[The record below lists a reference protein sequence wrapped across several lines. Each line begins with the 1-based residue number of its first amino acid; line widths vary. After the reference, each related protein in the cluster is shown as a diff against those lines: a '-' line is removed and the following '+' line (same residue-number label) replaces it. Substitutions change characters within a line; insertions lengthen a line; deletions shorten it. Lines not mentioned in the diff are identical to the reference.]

1 MSDEVG
7 QTIHN
12 RFHNL
17 KFIFPSILLTKYN
30 IVREGAPAAFETTYW
45 CFRFHTQESIVQNTI
60 RFSLGSLLTRPD
72 FADKPPNF
80 SGVYIYNRFT
90 YMNSLQLGGVISE
103 YWEQYNFV
111 GTFNIFQGVGD
122 PVPQHRHG
130 RERGADHA
138 RGGPLPQVHHGRHLG
153 GQHREDLRRARRL
166 GRQGR
171 GLPRIQSI
179 LYPEFFISLSLIQ
192 RPSMV
197 LECKLFIASKVSVTA
212 QNNKS

>member
-1 MSDEVG
+1 
-7 QTIHN
+7 
-12 RFHNL
+12 
-17 KFIFPSILLTKYN
+17 
-30 IVREGAPAAFETTYW
+30 
-45 CFRFHTQESIVQNTI
+45 
-60 RFSLGSLLTRPD
+60 
-72 FADKPPNF
+72 
-80 SGVYIYNRFT
+80 
-90 YMNSLQLGGVISE
+90 MNSLQLGGVISE

-179 LYPEFFISLSLIQ
+179 LNPEFFISLSLIQ

-212 QNNKS
+212 QNNKSWNIYLKYRCYFCRQLCAV